1 MKAIERDPTSYYFSF
16 PKWAALSVSS
26 DTPLTPQQA
35 EEVILRTYNF
45 SWLDFSPTS
54 KEGADLLQALSLP
67 HSKEGPHTR
76 ITGSAL
82 QNLRGRVRSLDGLL
96 FLQNHNLSLPEFL
109 APNVQYSWSNYQS
122 WCHWD
127 GTIQIVKNIGPWSC
141 TGEIQDEW
149 AVLAQAFPFLDLR
162 CHIYN
167 GEVDD
172 NPKPILEFRVKSGQ
186 VSVHS
191 PPNPPVIP
199 LDQIQTVQE
208 NLPSLSQIQQAF
220 ARIPRR

>member
-1 MKAIERDPTSYYFSF
+1 MDPTSRHF
-16 PKWAALSVSS
+16 PKWAALSVLS
-26 DTPLTPQQA
+26 DKPLTPQQA

-45 SWLDFSPTS
+45 SWLDFSPAS
-54 KEGADLLQALSLP
+54 KEVADLLQALSLP
-67 HSKEGPHTR
+67 HSSLEGDRTR
-76 ITGSAL
+76 ITGNAL
-82 QNLRGRVRSLDGLL
+82 QNLRDRVRSLDGLL
-96 FLQNHNLSLPEFL
+96 FLQNHNLSLPAFL
-109 APNVQYSWSNYQS
+109 TPQYRWSNYQS

-208 NLPSLSQIQQAF
+208 SLPSLSQIQQAF